1 MSILDILQ
9 KIDRTPRQPLLL
21 SLLSPPQENAASI
34 LRLEKSQQP
43 STPLPISAAKLLE
56 QVVGATMAIPH
67 RTITPMETSVAL
79 RTAMTECEDIQDH
92 LSHSTLYFSDPD
104 PDLGFE
110 ELGLTAATSLDE
122 PYLQEPN
129 ANMQEPDQGYV
140 QHEYGVAPVD
150 TVVMTVRPIP
160 TRGRHRDTAT
170 FDGVFA
176 AFNMSRH
183 EEEAH
188 RAREESISYR
198 ADRAV
203 SGFRKDEFGRTRIGE
218 TDVPRSAISGEE
230 GPSSIGVDQS
240 FRHFERSSFRRVDQ
254 QAKRSIPDFAEEY
267 WRDPSRRRHSTDFSH
282 GDTTPTHPPPVLDKA
297 ELKRSLAEDDYTQI
311 LPYTFI
317 HTDRYLELVT
327 ESDPLVTIRLVFL
340 SSQLPRSA
348 NFTKLILPIRNKHLI
363 DTFLIPHE
371 TIPTHPDADVVL
383 GFSGALTRVLQG
395 LQEFLQELAPTPPS
409 KRFYMWRLCVLIP
422 HRIHFLFIGEQDH
435 DLVYDEENDMAESSI
450 PQLRR
455 VLGRRYGP
463 VSEEAQ
469 DEHILT
475 LESVALDRIMT
486 ALRFVAETTKMHS
499 GLPVGYLVRSEM
511 ALCQRRMQQR
521 PYHCQILLTL
531 MQASYVIGKGGE
543 RIWALQE
550 STNAVLELS
559 RNVKSAVRVCDVG
572 GYDVETVIKAVGTVV
587 EAMFCSGVLAAW
599 EVKVYVPQRVARVL
613 GMEETRRE
621 LAGEEVEVEI
631 LTLEKAE
638 QRVRDEVVRLEEEE
652 VEVVARFRS
661 AIGEQTGIRAAVRRT
676 MGIMYGD
683 AEE

>member
-1 MSILDILQ
+1 MQ
-9 KIDRTPRQPLLL
+9 
-21 SLLSPPQENAASI
+21 
-34 LRLEKSQQP
+34 RLEISQHP
-43 STPLPISAAKLLE
+43 STPLPISAATLLE
-56 QVVGATMAIPH
+56 QVVGATVAIPH
-67 RTITPMETSVAL
+67 RTITPLETSVAL
-79 RTAMTECEDIQDH
+79 RTAMTECEDILDH
-92 LSHSTLYFSDPD
+92 LLHSTSYFSDSD
-104 PDLGFE
+104 PDVGFE
-110 ELGLTAATSLDE
+110 ELGLAAATSLDE
-122 PYLQEPN
+122 PYPQEPS

-150 TVVMTVRPIP
+150 TVVMTVRPFP
-160 TRGRHRDTAT
+160 KRERHREFAT
-170 FDGVFA
+170 FDGFFA
-176 AFNMSRH
+176 ALNMSRH

-188 RAREESISYR
+188 WARQEGISHR

-218 TDVPRSAISGEE
+218 TDVPRSAITGEE
-230 GPSSIGVDQS
+230 GSGSIGVDQS

-254 QAKRSIPDFAEEY
+254 QAKRSIPDTIEEY
-267 WRDPSRRRHSTDFSH
+267 WKESWRRRHSTDFSH

-395 LQEFLQELAPTPPS
+395 LQEFLQELAPTSPP

-455 VLGRRYGP
+455 
-463 VSEEAQ
+463 
-469 DEHILT
+469 
-475 LESVALDRIMT
+475 SVALDRIMI
-486 ALRFVAETTKMHS
+486 ALRFVAETVAADELAQGPLDDDGLYLGGFSSAIPVQLMHHADVFRGATQSKMHS
-499 GLPVGYLVRSEM
+499 GLPVGYLVRPEM

-521 PYHCQILLTL
+521 RYHCQMLLTL

-559 RNVKSAVRVCDVG
+559 RNVKSSVRVCDVG
-572 GYDVETVIKAVGTVV
+572 GHDAETVIKAVGTVV
-587 EAMFCSGVLAAW
+587 EAMCCSGVLAVW

-613 GMEETRRE
+613 EMEETRRE
-621 LAGEEVEVEI
+621 LAGEEVEVKI

-652 VEVVARFRS
+652 VEVVAQFRS
-661 AIGEQTGIRAAVRRT
+661 AIGEQVGIRAAVRRT